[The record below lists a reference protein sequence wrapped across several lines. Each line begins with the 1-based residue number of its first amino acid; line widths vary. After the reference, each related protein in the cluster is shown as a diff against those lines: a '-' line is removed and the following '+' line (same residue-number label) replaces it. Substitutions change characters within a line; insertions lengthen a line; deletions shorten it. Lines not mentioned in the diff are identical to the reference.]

1 MKLLNLDN
9 LQRENQDEL
18 YDLTEKIFVFNKSS
32 FAINRRKYKV
42 SREEEM
48 RLDVISENIYGTPDY
63 VDFLCNLNNIKNPL
77 LVREGMII
85 YFVPEA
91 IIEQF
96 RPELK
101 DRTNVREKISNDR
114 KKTKIDPKREKFK
127 KQKSESLPP
136 SVTKKDFNPVK
147 FKDGKVII
155 GNGVFGS

>member
-9 LQRENQDEL
+9 LRRENQEEL
-18 YDLTEKIFVFNKSS
+18 YDLTKKIFSFDRSS
-32 FAINRRKYKV
+32 FLKNRRKYKV
-42 SREEEM
+42 GREEEM
-48 RLDVISENIYGTPDY
+48 RLDIISQNIYGSEDF

-77 LVREGMII
+77 SVKENMTI
-85 YFVPEA
+85 YFVPES

-101 DRTNVREKISNDR
+101 DREKVRKEISNDR

-127 KQKSESLPP
+127 QQKSQSLPP

-147 FKDGKVII
+147 FKDGKITI